1 MFSNICRTKIA
12 SEERVLLFVQ
22 FEDLMKKVSEAL
34 AFRGIPHLQITGTA
48 AKKSNTL
55 EQFQNNKNA
64 RVLLLNVIDES
75 ASGAN
80 LTNANHAIFLS
91 PLLAVSKQA
100 YDARETQ
107 AIGRI
112 RRYGQTKHVHIYRF
126 LTLDSVDEMIF
137 MERTGMTRN
146 DVLEECVK
154 VANLDL

>member
-1 MFSNICRTKIA
+1 MCRTKIPPQ
-12 SEERVLLFVQ
+12 ERVLMFVQ

-34 AFRGIPHLQITGTA
+34 DFRGIPHLQITGSA
-48 AKKSNTL
+48 SKKSNTL
-55 EQFQNNKNA
+55 DQFQQNKNA

-80 LTNANHAIFLS
+80 LTNANHSIFLS
-91 PLLAVSKQA
+91 PLLALSKQA

-126 LTLDSVDEMIF
+126 LTLDSVDETIF
-137 MERTGMTRN
+137 MERTGMNRN
-146 DVLEECVK
+146 EVLEECVK
-154 VANLDL
+154 VADLDL

>member
-1 MFSNICRTKIA
+1 MCRTKIPA
-12 SEERVLLFVQ
+12 QERVLLFVQ

-34 AFRGIPHLQITGTA
+34 DFRGIPHLQITGSA
-48 AKKSNTL
+48 VKKSSTL
-55 EQFQNNKNA
+55 DQFQHNQNA

-91 PLLAVSKQA
+91 PLLALSKQA

-126 LTLDSVDEMIF
+126 LTLDSVDETIF
-137 MERTGMTRN
+137 MERTGMNRN
-146 DVLEECVK
+146 EILEECVK
-154 VANLDL
+154 VADLDL